1 LRTGIILAGGY
12 SRRFGTVKALI
23 PLNGKPMIVHVVE
36 RLKPLVDELIVVVK
50 KRIRS
55 IEEVLEDSCV
65 QICEDILP
73 IQAPLVG
80 LLTGFENSNYEYAIV
95 SPCDSPETD
104 PMVIHKL
111 FEEASGLD
119 AAIPMWSN
127 GFIEPLHA
135 VYRVKPCI
143 EASWRVL
150 EEGSLSVRAMIAR
163 LNIVKYVKAEELGNP
178 KHFLNLNTV
187 EDFKAS
193 TLL

>member
-1 LRTGIILAGGY
+1 MRTGIILAGGY

-80 LLTGFENSNYEYAIV
+80 LLTG
-95 SPCDSPETD
+95 
-104 PMVIHKL
+104 
-111 FEEASGLD
+111 
-119 AAIPMWSN
+119 
-127 GFIEPLHA
+127 
-135 VYRVKPCI
+135 
-143 EASWRVL
+143 
-150 EEGSLSVRAMIAR
+150 
-163 LNIVKYVKAEELGNP
+163 
-178 KHFLNLNTV
+178 
-187 EDFKAS
+187 
-193 TLL
+193 